1 MTQPLHTIHQD
12 AAWFPFGHAPLPDA
26 KKLFC
31 LPFAG
36 GSASFFLSWRRALR
50 DVSVVPV
57 QYPGRET
64 RIQEALPRS
73 LGQLAEDVAQAMLPL
88 LDAPYFLLGYSL
100 GAKLAYAVCQRLV
113 ALGAPEPQLLV
124 VAAHGAPDSV
134 PVISGAADLP
144 EDEFRALLRQY
155 GGVPEIVFEDPE
167 LCRLLLPILRNDM
180 RLAAQP
186 LDGQPLQCPVVAYA
200 GTADTAALPDA
211 MAQWRRYTRGRFELR
226 SLEGGHFFARSNPEF
241 LTLLARDLHTSLQQ
255 ADDALCM
262 PS

>member
-1 MTQPLHTIHQD
+1 MSSHLQTMPQD
-12 AAWFPFGHAPLPDA
+12 NPWFPFGHASVQGRP
-26 KKLFC
+26 KLFC

-36 GSASFFLSWRRALR
+36 GSASFFLSWRRALG

-73 LGQLAEDVAQAMLPL
+73 LEQLAEEVAQALLPL

-113 ALGAPEPQLLV
+113 ALGAPEPALLIA
-124 VAAHGAPDSV
+124 AAHGAPDSE
-134 PVISGAADLP
+134 PVIGGAADLP

-155 GGVPEIVFEDPE
+155 GGVPDIVFEDPE

-180 RLAAQP
+180 RLAAQR
-186 LDGQPLQCPVVAYA
+186 LDGLPLQCPVVAYA
-200 GTADTAALPDA
+200 GTADAAALPDA
-211 MAQWRRYTRGRFELR
+211 VAQWQRHTRGGFQLR
-226 SLEGGHFFARSNPEF
+226 CIEGGHFFARSNPEF
-241 LTLLARDLHTSLQQ
+241 LKLLALDLQAALRQ
-255 ADDALCM
+255 ADSVLCAA
-262 PS
+262 S